1 MSQPYKSAARSVIPC
16 LFCSLALVA
25 SAESS
30 NGSECVGA
38 PFQVTIGHSLLLRPM
53 VREELGMTDP
63 QCAEVLDVARAQGI
77 VEVATLERDVIDP
90 TSGEETNVSL
100 DNANKIVDEE
110 LAKILTEYQWE
121 ALKDIESKADRGQ
134 SHREGLSG

>member
-1 MSQPYKSAARSVIPC
+1 
-16 LFCSLALVA
+16 
-25 SAESS
+25 
-30 NGSECVGA
+30 
-38 PFQVTIGHSLLLRPM
+38 M